1 MTRIPLSLKLQKR
14 LKHGLL
20 RNVPVFFN
28 TRLLGFLLVI
38 LTGWAVFICS
48 PRQAVT
54 QEVSFQEIG
63 ASAAILMEF
72 SRGEIIY
79 SHNEDKPLPPASLT
93 KIMTLLLAYEALEEG
108 RVNWDDPVTIS
119 EKAWGTGGSQMY
131 LEVNQVV
138 PFGELITGIAT
149 ISANDACVAVA
160 EYLSG
165 SEDVFVTEMNRKAQE
180 LGLSSTLFQNTSGL
194 PHEAHYSSALDMAR
208 IAHYYID
215 RFPEA
220 LALHA
225 QEHYT
230 FNNIPQNNRNPLLGR
245 FPGADGL
252 KTGHTSESGYC
263 LIATAEQ
270 NGMRFITVVLDS
282 ESRAA
287 RLRDNEILLNYA
299 FRNYTLYPVFA
310 PGEEVAVVEI
320 KGGITR
326 TMELQVEEAV
336 EVVIPFHRQEDLIIE
351 LNYLENLSAP
361 FTKHE
366 VMGNAEI
373 YLDDVLLA
381 KTPLIT
387 ADDVEKAGF
396 FVLRWRD
403 LTDFAVHA
411 WDRFTEWLWGFFHSS
426 PKQNLA

>member
-1 MTRIPLSLKLQKR
+1 MTKILLSGKLQN
-14 LKHGLL
+14 LTKH
-20 RNVPVFFN
+20 
-28 TRLLGFLLVI
+28 RLLFFSSRLLCFLLII
-38 LTGWAVFICS
+38 LIIGCGAFIFL
-48 PRQAVT
+48 PRRGVT

-79 SHNEDKPLPPASLT
+79 AHKEDKPLPPASLT
-93 KIMTLLLAYEALEEG
+93 KVMTLLLAYEALEEG

-119 EKAWGTGGSQMY
+119 EKAWRTGGSQMY
-131 LEVNQVV
+131 LDVNQIVS
-138 PFGELITGIAT
+138 FGELVTGIAT

-165 SEDVFVTEMNRKAQE
+165 SEDIFVAEMNRKAQE
-180 LGLSSTLFQNTSGL
+180 LGLTSTLFQNTSGL

-230 FNNIPQNNRNPLLGR
+230 FNDIPQNNRNPLLGR

-252 KTGHTSESGYC
+252 KTGHTSEAGYC
-263 LIATAEQ
+263 LMATAEQ
-270 NGMRFITVVLDS
+270 NGMRFITVLLDS
-282 ESRAA
+282 ESRAT
-287 RLRDNEILLNYA
+287 RLRESEILLNYA
-299 FRNYTLYPVFA
+299 FRNYTLHPVFA
-310 PGEEVAVVEI
+310 PGEEVTVVEI
-320 KGGITR
+320 KGGIKR
-326 TMELQVEEAV
+326 NIELQAEEAV

-351 LNYLENLSAP
+351 LNYPETLYAP

-366 VMGNAEI
+366 VIGNAQI
-373 YLDDVLLA
+373 YLDDMLLA
-381 KTPLIT
+381 EAPLIT

-396 FVLRWRD
+396 FVLRWRA
-403 LTDFAVHA
+403 LTDFVTHT
-411 WDRFTEWLWGFFHSS
+411 WDRFKEWLWGFF
-426 PKQNLA
+426 P